1 MQRPIVDKVSYETYD
16 VVVVG
21 GGMAGISAAV
31 ASGRCGART
40 LLIEKAGWLGGMGIT
55 GATGLHSFFNIFDA
69 YPGAERTKLVE
80 GIAQEL
86 VDRVT
91 SLGGGVGH
99 VRMKRGGDFISMFTP
114 VEPEVFKYVSARMCI
129 ESGVKLLLHSVMD
142 EVHSTNG
149 HIEGIIIWNKSGRK
163 FINAKQYVD
172 CTGDGDLVAYAGA
185 SFENFKA
192 GQPGAYS
199 AGFTFRL
206 CNIDLTKMEADLES
220 KGMITQLA
228 YAIKPG
234 TKKPDIVRLGINIGK
249 LRNYGAENLP
259 GYFLSSSIRPREL
272 TYCNCINYGPND
284 GLDAD
289 ALTNAEIDLRGRI
302 LQISEIFR
310 KYVAGCEECYVAGP
324 APSVGQRRSRAI
336 HCEYE
341 LSQEDCTEG
350 RQFEDQ
356 IGCFGFID
364 NSKYFVRE
372 AGAYGIP
379 YRALIPKGLDNVLI
393 AGRMMTVDL
402 VAHNSTRNTVCCLL
416 CGQAAGTAV
425 AMSAIKNIEPIN
437 LDAQELRE
445 QLLKQGV
452 LLKPKIDPIRE

>member
-1 MQRPIVDKVSYETYD
+1 MK
-16 VVVVG
+16 
-21 GGMAGISAAV
+21 
-31 ASGRCGART
+31 
-40 LLIEKAGWLGGMGIT
+40 
-55 GATGLHSFFNIFDA
+55 HS
-69 YPGAERTKLVE
+69 
-80 GIAQEL
+80 
-86 VDRVT
+86 
-91 SLGGGVGH
+91 
-99 VRMKRGGDFISMFTP
+99 
-114 VEPEVFKYVSARMCI
+114 
-129 ESGVKLLLHSVMD
+129 KLLLWDLIITFVLCFIS
-142 EVHSTNG
+142 
-149 HIEGIIIWNKSGRK
+149 IEAHGALDLTGLIGLWLFDDAKEDIAKDSSQNK
-163 FINAKQYVD
+163 N
-172 CTGDGDLVAYAGA
+172 DGKLDAGA
-185 SFENFKA
+185 KW
-192 GQPGAYS
+192 
-199 AGFTFRL
+199 
-206 CNIDLTKMEADLES
+206 D
-220 KGMITQLA
+220 KGKFDGGLITTAQN
-228 YAIKPG
+228 G
-234 TKKPDIVRLGINIGK
+234 
-249 LRNYGAENLP
+249 
-259 GYFLSSSIRPREL
+259 
-272 TYCNCINYGPND
+272 INYGPND

-310 KYVAGCEECYVAGP
+310 KYIAGCEECYVAGP

-379 YRALIPKGLDNVLI
+379 YRALIPKGLDNALI

-416 CGQAAGTAV
+416 CGQAAGTAA

-437 LDAQELRE
+437 LDSQELRK